1 MMLASRWGEH
11 SVPAATRLIWLVA
24 GAVVSLLCWASW
36 AELDEVS
43 TGNGKIVASSKPK
56 VVQSLEGGVLTELL
70 VKEGDTVQ
78 PGQVLA
84 RLDPTRAESTVEESS
99 GRLRAALA
107 MAARLEA
114 EVNDAPLRFPEELR
128 EEPNLIRNETAL
140 YRSRRA
146 ALMQTLEGLQDA
158 QRMMKEELAM
168 NEPLLAK
175 GAVSDVEVLRLR
187 RQLSELKSKA
197 AEAKNQY
204 QVKAR
209 EELARANTEI
219 ETQRSVTRGRSDTLA
234 RTTLTSPV
242 RGVVKEITQTTLG
255 GVVPPNGRLMEIVPL
270 DERLQVEV
278 QISPRDIAYIHP
290 GQAATVKISAYD
302 ASIYGGMRGR
312 VAQISPDTLQDEV
325 RRDQYYY
332 RVYIH
337 TDRDYLEGPLRKRLP
352 IVPGMVATVDIH
364 TGSKTVLSYLI
375 KPLNKAGEAMR
386 ER

>member
-1 MMLASRWGEH
+1 MAARIGSEQKLPAASR
-11 SVPAATRLIWLVA
+11 VIWLVA
-24 GAVVSLLCWASW
+24 TALALLLCWAAW
-36 AELDEVS
+36 AQLDEVS
-43 TGNGKIVASSKPK
+43 TGTGRIVASSKPK
-56 VVQSLEGGVLTELL
+56 VVQSLEGGVLSELL

-114 EVNDAPLRFPEELR
+114 EVNDTPLRFPPEVR
-128 EEPNLIRNETAL
+128 EEPDLVRSETAL

-146 ALMQTLEGLQDA
+146 ALLQTLEGLHEA
-158 QRMMKEELAM
+158 QRMMKDELEM

-175 GAVSDVEVLRLR
+175 GAVSDVEILRLR

-209 EELARANTEI
+209 EDLARANAEI
-219 ETQRSVTRGRSDTLA
+219 ETQRSVTRGRTDTLA

-242 RGVVKEITQTTLG
+242 RGVVKEISQTTLG

-302 ASIYGGMRGR
+302 ASIYGGLQGR
-312 VAQISPDTLQDEV
+312 VAQISPDTIQDEV

-337 TDRDYLEGPLRKRLP
+337 TERDYLEGPLGKRLP

-364 TGSKTVLSYLI
+364 TGSKTVLDYLV

>member
-1 MMLASRWGEH
+1 MLSSRWGEP
-11 SVPAATRLIWLVA
+11 SLPRASRLIWLVA
-24 GAVVSLLCWASW
+24 AALASLLCWAAW

-43 TGNGKIVASSKPK
+43 TGNGRVVASSKPK
-56 VVQSLEGGVLTELL
+56 VVQSLEGGVLAELL

-78 PGQVLA
+78 SGQVLA

-114 EVNDAPLRFPEELR
+114 EVNDTPLRFPPELR
-128 EEPNLIRNETAL
+128 EEPELIRNETAL

-146 ALMQTLEGLQDA
+146 ALAQTLEGLQEA

-187 RQLSELKSKA
+187 RQLSELRSKA
-197 AEAKNQY
+197 AEARAQY
-204 QVKAR
+204 LVKAR
-209 EELARANTEI
+209 EELARAHAEI
-219 ETQRSVTRGRSDTLA
+219 ETQRSVTRGRSDALA
-234 RTTLTSPV
+234 RTTLSSPV
-242 RGVVKEITQTTLG
+242 RGVVKEISQTTLG

-290 GQAATVKISAYD
+290 GQSATVKISAYD
-302 ASIYGGMRGR
+302 SSIYGGLPGR

-337 TDRDYLEGPLRKRLP
+337 TDRDFLEGPLRKRLP

-364 TGSKTVLSYLI
+364 TGSKTVLDYLV